1 MVYRNTTA
9 PDNCSACFAL
19 LLVDCLER
27 HLVERLN
34 DVQLPRRES
43 HAMQLLE
50 RQDVLRQDRP
60 WAARTHAPADPSK
73 CVPQRPARARPL
85 DVQPRIVLA
94 GVLGGALQVRAQRGA
109 VTLARRQFILGARAV
124 RQAFAEA
131 AIKSSV
137 FWMPARTW
145 PRSHCFVGSVSSA
158 RTFAGVNSSGWP
170 PLVMFQLRQA
180 ATR

>member
-1 MVYRNTTA
+1 MSGCNTTS
-9 PDNCSACFAL
+9 PTTFSTCFAL

-27 HLVERLN
+27 HLIECLD
-34 DVQLPRRES
+34 DVQLPRRKA
-43 HAMQLLE
+43 HAVQLLE
-50 RQDVLRQDRP
+50 REDVLGQDRP
-60 WAARTHAPADPSK
+60 WAVRAHAAADSPK
-73 CVPQRPARARPL
+73 YVPQRAAGTRPL

-94 GVLGGALQVRAQRGA
+94 GVLGGALQVRAQRSA
-109 VTLARRQFILGARAV
+109 VTLARRQLILGARAF

-170 PLVMFQLRQA
+170 PFVMFQLRHE